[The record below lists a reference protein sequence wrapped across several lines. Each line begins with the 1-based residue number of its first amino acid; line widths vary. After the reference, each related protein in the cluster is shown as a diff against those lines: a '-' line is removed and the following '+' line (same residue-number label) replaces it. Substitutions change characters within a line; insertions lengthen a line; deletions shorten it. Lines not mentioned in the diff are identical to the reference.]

1 MPLLG
6 RSDRGDGGRVMSKPG
21 ITRTELIQRRI
32 SEVPLLQRVVAGEV
46 TTTLGQVLS
55 PDLLR
60 RIAEEADGEVRR
72 MENLDER
79 EWLRLK
85 SENSSLRMEVERLRE
100 MLSDGGGS
108 EPSAEGD
115 SGRDSDNRV
124 RR

>member
-1 MPLLG
+1 M
-6 RSDRGDGGRVMSKPG
+6 
-21 ITRTELIQRRI
+21 
-32 SEVPLLQRVVAGEV
+32 
-46 TTTLGQVLS
+46 LS

-60 RIAEEADGEVRR
+60 RIAEDADGEVRR

-108 EPSAEGD
+108 ETRAEGD
-115 SGRDSDNRV
+115 SGRDSNNRV